1 MMHVICVCAYEA
13 DVVYIRYSH
22 TSICVYLIYTGN
34 DRSDVE
40 LANKSSFYEAVYK
53 IHLKQYDEALNLI
66 EITRKKIS
74 YAVSTLLTENYSRAY
89 RGMVS
94 MQILSELEE
103 VGAVYMYIYY
113 V

>member
-1 MMHVICVCAYEA
+1 MVCICCVYPCFSCTSVLGMHIFHMCVC
-13 DVVYIRYSH
+13 V
-22 TSICVYLIYTGN
+22 YTGN

-103 VGAVYMYIYY
+103 VGVVCMYIYY